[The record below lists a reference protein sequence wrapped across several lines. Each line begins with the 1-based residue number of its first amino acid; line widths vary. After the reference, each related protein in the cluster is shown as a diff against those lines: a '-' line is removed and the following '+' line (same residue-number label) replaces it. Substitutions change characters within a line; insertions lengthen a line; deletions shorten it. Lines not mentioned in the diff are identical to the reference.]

1 MFYIFIAPLL
11 SLEVFYGLIQCTLI
25 ILEQN
30 TSLFIVLSFILSIML
45 YFEWKIW
52 NFKNNNLVKN

>member
-45 YFEWKIW
+45 FRVE
-52 NFKNNNLVKN
+52 NLEF